1 MAEVRRI
8 YLATSNPGKVREFQE
23 AAQSLGLTMAPL
35 PALTSLPLPVEDGLT
50 FEENARKKAEY
61 YSRHAAGE
69 LVLPSQIA
77 QERRD
82 PGALVLAED
91 SGLSVDALSGA
102 PGVYSARYAAV
113 LRSGMATHENS
124 GDQENNLAL
133 VHELERLGDGKFAAK
148 YVSVIALA
156 RDGRTLATFTGEAH
170 GEIVTVPRGT
180 GGFGYDPLFYFPAL
194 GKTFAELPLEEKRK
208 HSHRGQAFRKVLE
221 WWGQNHESLRVET

>member
-1 MAEVRRI
+1 MTGTRRI

-23 AAQSLGLTMAPL
+23 AAQAFGVSLAPVPGLK
-35 PALTSLPLPVEDGLT
+35 SLPLPIEDGNT

-77 QERRD
+77 QTRRD

-91 SGLSVDALSGA
+91 SGLSVDALNGA

-113 LRSGMATHENS
+113 LRSGMTTHENS
-124 GDQENNLAL
+124 DDLENNRAL
-133 VHELERLGDGKFAAK
+133 IQELERRGNGKFAAK

-156 RDGRTLATFTGEAH
+156 RDGQTIATFTGEAH
-170 GEIVTVPRGT
+170 GEIVPTPRGS

-208 HSHRGQAFRKVLE
+208 HSHRGQAFRRFLE
-221 WWGQNHESLRVET
+221 WLEESP